1 MARRAQSSIRPSHLL
16 GLVAILAVL
25 GGGGFALLHRTTDP
39 LTGVTS
45 LETNEFLENATALSG
60 NVYKLEGVVDDR
72 LDQGWKQS
80 ADGRLFSVQV
90 SDGSGNSFVPLWVP
104 PTYQGT
110 NIQRGQRYTFKVRVM
125 ENGVLEVLELLKV

>member
-104 PTYQGT
+104 PNYQGT

>member
-16 GLVAILAVL
+16 GLVAILAVI

-45 LETNEFLENATALSG
+45 LETDEFLENATALSG

-104 PTYQGT
+104 PNYQGT